1 MRLLPIANL
10 LILSVGI
17 GNSFRVAEFLD
28 PFLRNGNTNQ
38 PARQSEEGNELE
50 DQIGPIFIVTLAA
63 ATIWNLITMGGT
75 STEISSNGKHFL
87 EFIHRKQQ
95 NNLKTYGF

>member
-1 MRLLPIANL
+1 MRLLLIANL

-17 GNSFRVAEFLD
+17 GNSFRVTEFLD

-75 STEISSNGKHFL
+75 TTEISSNGKHFL
-87 EFIHRKQQ
+87 EFIHRK
-95 NNLKTYGF
+95 

>member
-1 MRLLPIANL
+1 MRLLLIANL
-10 LILSVGI
+10 LILSVGT
-17 GNSFRVAEFLD
+17 GNSFRVTEFLD
-28 PFLRNGNTNQ
+28 PNTNQ
-38 PARQSEEGNELE
+38 PARQSEEGNQLE

-63 ATIWNLITMGGT
+63 ATIWNLITMGQT

-95 NNLKTYGF
+95 SNLKTYGY

>member
-1 MRLLPIANL
+1 MRLLLIANL

-17 GNSFRVAEFLD
+17 GNSFRVTEFLD
-28 PFLRNGNTNQ
+28 PFLSNGNTNQ

-75 STEISSNGKHFL
+75 STEISSNGKEFL
-87 EFIHRKQQ
+87 EFIPSSFDK
-95 NNLKTYGF
+95 F